1 MYIVRRLKSGGGA
14 TLPDR
19 QDKGFGGIRWKK
31 ILRYYGTKILRSNG
45 QHYQAD
51 RKCTVGLVNPTY
63 KKLPLSLKGRRDKS
77 VSVAYRNHKSHFT
90 HSTHFTHAK
99 RAAFTLAEVL
109 ITLGIIGIVAAMTIP
124 TLVQNYQK
132 KLFETKV
139 QYTYSLLSN
148 VVQRSVAENG
158 DINTWDYGTSYH
170 SDDVEKF
177 VKKYFEPYFY
187 VVESGKSISYPTR
200 YYYTKIKNGVTIT
213 WQFDGKFDVGDFPS
227 AIYAIGSFNGNT
239 SSFYDESR
247 DYSHKD
253 FMMTIMPYNNKLDF
267 FSWSGNSRELVINH
281 DTYGCN
287 KNIVPYKRLQCGK
300 LLQID
305 NFKIKDDYPW

>member
-1 MYIVRRLKSGGGA
+1 MPYCLSNLLSSKKAAFTLAEGA
-14 TLPDR
+14 THVDMFDNIP
-19 QDKGFGGIRWKK
+19 
-31 ILRYYGTKILRSNG
+31 
-45 QHYQAD
+45 
-51 RKCTVGLVNPTY
+51 
-63 KKLPLSLKGRRDKS
+63 
-77 VSVAYRNHKSHFT
+77 
-90 HSTHFTHAK
+90 

-247 DYSHKD
+247 DYSHRD

-267 FSWSGNSRELVINH
+267 FSWSGNSRELVINN